1 MSRPLAPP
9 PNPSLPWR
17 ITSSAIMGITGL
29 LSRGFLFGLNSVEV
43 TGLDK
48 FLALLD
54 SRRDPAKRERGLI
67 TGISL
72 PLPSLTTTAPY

>member
-1 MSRPLAPP
+1 
-9 PNPSLPWR
+9 
-17 ITSSAIMGITGL
+17 MGITGL